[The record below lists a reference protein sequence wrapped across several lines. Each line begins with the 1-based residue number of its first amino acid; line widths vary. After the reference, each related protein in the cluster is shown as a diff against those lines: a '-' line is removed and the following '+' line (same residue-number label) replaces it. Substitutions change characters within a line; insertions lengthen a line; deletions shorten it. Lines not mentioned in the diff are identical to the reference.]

1 MHSKNKRE
9 RSMSTLPTPIVLVKP
24 GARPVRGGPETPRIM
39 GSVVLALLPAAACGC
54 FFFGS
59 RAALTLA
66 VCMVSCVAFE
76 AILGSLLR
84 RAFTLGDFSALLTG
98 MLLAMA
104 LPPATPVAVCV
115 AGSFAAIVIAKH
127 AFGGLG
133 ANVFNPSLAGR
144 VLCAAAFPAAV
155 STFSAPVRT
164 FLHVDSI
171 TSATPLAL
179 LKYQGL
185 AAYTKILGDS
195 GHRYLQLVLGN
206 HGGSLGETSVLALW
220 IGGIFLMARRIISW
234 HIPVAM
240 YVAAGVVAVLAGPL
254 AGDPPGQLLSG
265 GLALCA
271 LFMATDYVTSPSY
284 PAGKLI
290 FGAGCGLLTMVV
302 RLWSAYPEGCMYAI
316 LVMNIFVPLIERAT
330 TPQPFGVEGERVSV
344 ARRLMEAL
352 AAFGKQWAAGF
363 SFLRGQ
369 NGAAADQESEAA
381 RSPQRTPALEPIV
394 LVGLGI
400 APLVAIATGLR
411 PALALAV
418 GLLAVQVLTFLVL
431 IGLRR
436 LIVRPLAPVFVVVVA
451 AGWTAALRIVCHA
464 YLPDLAIR
472 DTLSC
477 WLLPSLLPTV
487 VLARLL
493 FDDAGESK
501 SAGYRKWVLAIAGL
515 AVVLCLLAAIRE
527 VLGAGTLW
535 QIPVSAKPMLTWT
548 LTSSG
553 GCVVTALLLLAAA
566 PLLGSRW
573 ADWKE

>member
-1 MHSKNKRE
+1 
-9 RSMSTLPTPIVLVKP
+9 
-24 GARPVRGGPETPRIM
+24 
-39 GSVVLALLPAAACGC
+39 
-54 FFFGS
+54 
-59 RAALTLA
+59 
-66 VCMVSCVAFE
+66 MVSCVAFE
-76 AILGSLLR
+76 AILCSLMR
-84 RAFTLGDFSALLTG
+84 RAWTVGDFSALLTG
-98 MLLAMA
+98 VLLALA
-104 LPPATPVAVCV
+104 LPPATPIAVCV

-185 AAYTKILGDS
+185 AAYAKILG
-195 GHRYLQLVLGN
+195 GPAHRYLHLLLGN

-240 YVAAGVVAVLAGPL
+240 YVTAAVVAVLARPL
-254 AGDPPGQLLSG
+254 SGDPLGHLLSG
-265 GLALCA
+265 GLALGA

-316 LVMNIFVPLIERAT
+316 LVMNILVPFIERAT
-330 TPQPFGVEGERVSV
+330 TPRPFGVESERVSM
-344 ARRLMEAL
+344 AKRLMDAL
-352 AAFGKQWAAGF
+352 AAFGKQWAAAF
-363 SFLRGQ
+363 AFRGQ
-369 NGAAADQESEAA
+369 RDATAQGAAA
-381 RSPQRTPALEPIV
+381 RSLQRTPALEPIV

-400 APLVAIATGLR
+400 APLVAVATGLR
-411 PALALAV
+411 LALALAV

-436 LIVRPLAPVFVVVVA
+436 WIIRPLAPLFVVVVA
-451 AGWTAALRIVCHA
+451 AGWTTAFRMICHA

-487 VLARLL
+487 YLARLL
-493 FDDAGESK
+493 FDGGAGENK
-501 SAGYRKWVLAIAGL
+501 NGGYRKWMLAIAGL

-535 QIPVSAKPMLTWT
+535 QIPVGAKPVLTWA

-553 GCVVTALLLLAAA
+553 GCVVAALLLLAAA

-573 ADWKE
+573 AEWKE

>member
-1 MHSKNKRE
+1 
-9 RSMSTLPTPIVLVKP
+9 MSTLTKPIVLIKP
-24 GARPVRGGPETPRIM
+24 GTRPVRGGPATPRIM

-54 FFFGS
+54 FFFGA

-66 VCMVSCVAFE
+66 VCMVSCVVFE
-76 AILGSLLR
+76 AILCSLMR
-84 RAFTLGDFSALLTG
+84 RAWTVGDFSALLTG
-98 MLLAMA
+98 MLLALA

-179 LKYQGL
+179 LKYQGF
-185 AAYTKILGDS
+185 AAYAKILGDS
-195 GHRYLQLVLGN
+195 GHRYLHLVLGN

-240 YVAAGVVAVLAGPL
+240 YAAVAVVAVLAGPL
-254 AGDPPGQLLSG
+254 AGDPPGHLLSG
-265 GLALCA
+265 GLALGA

-316 LVMNIFVPLIERAT
+316 LVMNIFVPFIERAT
-330 TPQPFGVEGERVSV
+330 TPRPFGVEGEPVSITE
-344 ARRLMEAL
+344 RLMEAL

-363 SFLRGQ
+363 AFLRGQ
-369 NGAAADQESEAA
+369 GDAITDKQQDAA
-381 RSPQRTPALEPIV
+381 RSLQRTLVLEPIV

-400 APLVAIATGLR
+400 APLIAVATGLR
-411 PALALAV
+411 PALALAA
-418 GLLAVQVLTFLVL
+418 GLLAVQAFTFLVL

-436 LIVRPLAPVFVVVVA
+436 FIIRPLAPLFVVVVA
-451 AGWTAALRIVCHA
+451 AGWTTAFRMICHA
-464 YLPDLAIR
+464 YLPDLPIR

-493 FDDAGESK
+493 FDGAASENRNG
-501 SAGYRKWVLAIAGL
+501 GYRKWMLAIVGL
-515 AVVLCLLAAIRE
+515 AVVLCLLASIRE
-527 VLGAGTLW
+527 ILGAGTLW

-548 LTSSG
+548 LTTSG
-553 GCVVTALLLLAAA
+553 GCVVAALLLLAAA
-566 PLLGSRW
+566 PLLGSPW
-573 ADWKE
+573 AEWKE

>member
-1 MHSKNKRE
+1 
-9 RSMSTLPTPIVLVKP
+9 MSTPSTPIVLVKP
-24 GARPVRGGPETPRIM
+24 GARPVRGGPATPRIM

-54 FFFGS
+54 FFFGA

-76 AILGSLLR
+76 AILCGLMR
-84 RAFTLGDFSALLTG
+84 RAWTVGDFSALLTG

-144 VLCAAAFPAAV
+144 VLCAVAFPAAV
-155 STFSAPVRT
+155 STFSAPLRT

-185 AAYTKILGDS
+185 AAYAKLLGGPAHQYLHLLLGD
-195 GHRYLQLVLGN
+195 

-220 IGGIFLMARRIISW
+220 IGGIFLLARRIISW

-240 YVAAGVVAVLAGPL
+240 YGAAAVVAVLASPL
-254 AGDPPGQLLSG
+254 TGDPLGHLLSG
-265 GLALCA
+265 GLALGA

-302 RLWSAYPEGCMYAI
+302 RLWSAYPEGVMYAI
-316 LVMNIFVPLIERAT
+316 LVMNIFVPFIERAT
-330 TPQPFGVEGERVSV
+330 TPRPFGVESERVPM
-344 ARRLMEAL
+344 AKRLMETL

-363 SFLRGQ
+363 AFRRRQ
-369 NGAAADQESEAA
+369 KGAAADEKGEAA
-381 RSPQRTPALEPIV
+381 PSLQRTAALEPIV
-394 LVGLGI
+394 LVGLGL
-400 APLVAIATGLR
+400 APLLAVATGLR
-411 PALALAV
+411 PALAFAV

-436 LIVRPLAPVFVVVVA
+436 FIARPLAPLFVVVVA
-451 AGWTAALRIVCHA
+451 AGWTAALRILCHA
-464 YLPDLAIR
+464 YLPDRAIR

-493 FDDAGESK
+493 FDNRSGESK
-501 SAGYRKWVLAIAGL
+501 SASYRKWMLAIVGL
-515 AVVLCLLAAIRE
+515 AVVLCLLAGIRE
-527 VLGAGTLW
+527 ILGAGTLW
-535 QIPVSAKPMLTWT
+535 QIPVSAKPMLTWA
-548 LTSSG
+548 LTTPG
-553 GCVVTALLLLAAA
+553 GCAVAALLLLAAA
-566 PLLGSRW
+566 PVLGSRW
-573 ADWKE
+573 AEWKE

>member
-1 MHSKNKRE
+1 
-9 RSMSTLPTPIVLVKP
+9 MSTQSTPIVLVKP
-24 GARPVRGGPETPRIM
+24 GARPVRSGPATPLIM
-39 GSVVLALLPAAACGC
+39 GSVVLALLPAAACAC
-54 FFFGS
+54 YIFGS

-66 VCMVSCVAFE
+66 VCMVSCMTFE
-76 AILGSLLR
+76 AILCSLMHR
-84 RAFTLGDFSALLTG
+84 TWTLGDFSALLTG

-104 LPPATPVAVCV
+104 LPPATPVGVCI

-144 VLCAAAFPAAV
+144 VLCAAAFPAAI

-171 TSATPLAL
+171 TAATPLAL

-185 AAYTKILGDS
+185 AAYAKMLGGPAHQYFHLLLGD
-195 GHRYLQLVLGN
+195 

-240 YVAAGVVAVLAGPL
+240 YGAAAVVAVLASPL
-254 AGDPPGQLLSG
+254 TGDPLGHLFSG
-265 GLALCA
+265 GLALGA

-284 PAGKLI
+284 PAGKII
-290 FGAGCGLLTMVV
+290 FGAGCGLLMMVL

-316 LVMNIFVPLIERAT
+316 LVMNIFVPFIERAT
-330 TPQPFGVEGERVSV
+330 TPRPFGVEGERVP
-344 ARRLMEAL
+344 AAKRLTEAL
-352 AAFGKQWAAGF
+352 AAFGKQWAAGLA
-363 SFLRGQ
+363 FLRGSGVVAS
-369 NGAAADQESEAA
+369 NDAAHA
-381 RSPQRTPALEPIV
+381 RQRLPVLQPIV

-400 APLVAIATGLR
+400 APLLAVATGLR

-418 GLLAVQVLTFLVL
+418 GLLAVQLLTFVIL
-431 IGLRR
+431 IGLRSF
-436 LIVRPLAPVFVVVVA
+436 IARPLAPLFVVVVA
-451 AGWTAALRIVCHA
+451 AGWTAALRILCHA
-464 YLPDLAIR
+464 YLPDLQIR

-501 SAGYRKWVLAIAGL
+501 SGGYRKWLLAIVGL
-515 AVVLCLLAAIRE
+515 AVVLCALAAIRE
-527 VLGAGTLW
+527 LLGAGTLW
-535 QIPVSAKPMLTWT
+535 QIPVSAKPMLTWA
-548 LTSSG
+548 LTTSG
-553 GCVVTALLLLAAA
+553 GCALAAVLLLAAA

-573 ADWKE
+573 AEWKE